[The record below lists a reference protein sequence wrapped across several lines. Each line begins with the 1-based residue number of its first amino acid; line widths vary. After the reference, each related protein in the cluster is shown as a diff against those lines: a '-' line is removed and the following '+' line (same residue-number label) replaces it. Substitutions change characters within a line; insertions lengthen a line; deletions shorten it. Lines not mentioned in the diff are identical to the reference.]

1 MSKTQ
6 TPKHEFPKD
15 WSKLSEEEIV
25 SHLKYLLDHIQEY
38 EIQQVAKN
46 KIIIGNIIRIFDVN
60 NGVFHGLEDKYI
72 TYLSRNSYAFYVLN
86 SLYDKCEQQIN
97 TKDKKMNNKK
107 TVSSVRMYIRRD
119 KLGDIYCVDYKYEN
133 DDETY
138 KREFKHNMDS
148 ANYFL
153 KELYENLSANF
164 THYNHT
170 MFKYNGKL
178 TTAYF
183 FNASNNDASYG
194 YVSCFTTYV
203 GEEGMKALKN
213 AYKNIFGKR
222 LKPSRA
228 IIKQEAKTILVA
240 LAVSVAV
247 TSPFGLVVYNL
258 NKQQKDLDN
267 VKNKTE
273 QYEKQLEQKILQ
285 YEATIDSL
293 KNAQKE

>member
-1 MSKTQ
+1 
-6 TPKHEFPKD
+6 
-15 WSKLSEEEIV
+15 
-25 SHLKYLLDHIQEY
+25 
-38 EIQQVAKN
+38 
-46 KIIIGNIIRIFDVN
+46 
-60 NGVFHGLEDKYI
+60 
-72 TYLSRNSYAFYVLN
+72 
-86 SLYDKCEQQIN
+86 
-97 TKDKKMNNKK
+97 MNNKK
-107 TVSSVRMYIRRD
+107 TVTSVRMYIKRD

-170 MFKYNGKL
+170 MFQYNKKL

-183 FNASNNDASYG
+183 FNASNNDASHG

-213 AYKNIFGKR
+213 AYKNMFGKR

-228 IIKQEAKTILVA
+228 RVKQETKNIAVA
-240 LAVSVAV
+240 LTISAMVMTPVCFV
-247 TSPFGLVVYNL
+247 MYNINKL
-258 NKQQKDLDN
+258 NKALD
-267 VKNKTE
+267 KSDNKTE
-273 QYEKQLEQKILQ
+273 QYEKSLEQRISEC
-285 YEATIDSL
+285 EATLDSL
-293 KNAQKE
+293 KQSKCKEIQQ